1 MKLEHA
7 VNKKGDV
14 VSVEFFDNDDQ
25 KKAKLWIKVEVPADE
40 LKAYQKQLGGV
51 DAIDILFWGSPQGSA
66 RDHNNIDRHRQRAAL
81 SYLKKV
87 IEAEIKALTP

>member
-1 MKLEHA
+1 MLRKEITATKLA
-7 VNKKGDV
+7 VRVRLSD
-14 VSVEFFDNDDQ
+14 DDDQ
-25 KKAKLWIKVEVPADE
+25 AKAKVWIKVEVSADE
-40 LKAYQKQLGGV
+40 LKAYQKQLGAV

-66 RDHNNIDRHRQRAAL
+66 RDHANIDRHRQKAAL